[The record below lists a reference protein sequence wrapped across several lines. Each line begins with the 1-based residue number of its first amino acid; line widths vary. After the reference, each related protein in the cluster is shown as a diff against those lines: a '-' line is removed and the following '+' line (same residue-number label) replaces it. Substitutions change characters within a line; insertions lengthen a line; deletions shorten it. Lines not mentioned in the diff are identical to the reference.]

1 VLWVVGYMDY
11 FVENVE
17 SGFGQIGFFVI
28 WIVGYMDFCVD
39 NEESGLE
46 QNGYTVPHMLLDA
59 GDVVQLQ
66 WYKSI
71 YTPLFGLG
79 R

>member
-1 VLWVVGYMDY
+1 
-11 FVENVE
+11 
-17 SGFGQIGFFVI
+17 
-28 WIVGYMDFCVD
+28 MDFCVD

-46 QNGYTVPHMLLDA
+46 QNGYTVQHMLLDDEDL
-59 GDVVQLQ
+59 GQLQ